1 LELIGQRQRPDRI
14 GAWLFRVVRNRAI
27 SARRS
32 DQRRVRR
39 EQRTAVEEA
48 CFESTPLALDAAAAS
63 QALAELQPELRE
75 AVVARV
81 WGELTFNEMGELSGT
96 SSSTAQRRYEQ
107 GLLALQARLEKPCT
121 TTNRP
126 TSD

>member
-1 LELIGQRQRPDRI
+1 
-14 GAWLFRVVRNRAI
+14 VVRNRAI
-27 SARRS
+27 STRRS

-39 EQRTAVEEA
+39 EHRSAVEEA
-48 CFESTPLALDAAAAS
+48 CFESAPLALDAATAS

-81 WGELTFNEMGELSGT
+81 WGELTFSEIGELCGT

-107 GLLALQARLEKPCT
+107 GLLVLQARLEKLCT
-121 TTNRP
+121 TANRP